1 MGAACPP
8 GYKERGWK
16 AGQALGMEVRSTAA
30 LTEQPS
36 SLALCLCSASQLQGE
51 GPPSPEV
58 ETFLNQSFNFSPVDP
73 AALTQSHV

>member
-8 GYKERGWK
+8 GYKERAWK
-16 AGQALGMEVRSTAA
+16 TSQALGVEVRSTAA
-30 LTEQPS
+30 LVEQPS
-36 SLALCLCSASQLQGE
+36 SPALCLCSASQFQGE